1 MEAFNNNFVLD
12 LINFGQWKKREQ
24 KKKKSLPGEMGSDE
38 GGVVGEKEVSKG
50 KGWDDCI
57 EWVKGKSVSK
67 GKMVLAQEKRVTF
80 AIFSNLG

>member
-24 KKKKSLPGEMGSDE
+24 KKLLPWEEKWVTVE

-67 GKMVLAQEKRVTF
+67 GKMVLAQEKRVSF
-80 AIFSNLG
+80 AIFSKMG